1 MLDYEFAQKLMASQR
16 DAKSWMETR
25 LESLKPLSPELR
37 EAGHALI
44 GCPRGKIETELRDRP
59 VGSRVLGKRRL
70 RDFDDAD
77 LLALGKALFPKFPA
91 VFEAGWRQF
100 EHLPYQHGYERK
112 PFRASTRPDV
122 LRPVRVDFLENLL
135 VALDGFDQDISWIA
149 AHAAHLNAWQSGLS
163 LGVLL
168 AAAIDMGTVE
178 SAAVEQ
184 ILRESAEGLHP
195 VGQMGQ
201 HVVAAMLATRKR
213 ECWEYMAKLL
223 LAAQRQ
229 EGLRQAILEYADF
242 GHPEAFRLLL
252 RTIVDHS
259 MERFSAT
266 VRAFNV
272 WLGLPLDAQ
281 SQKYV
286 RDTLG
291 SLAGFLDEPAA
302 RRKALDGD
310 DAEKAYFALW
320 AAAFDDAPAAVGPA
334 ERLLKHGKPEF
345 RYAALKMLGM
355 IDLPE
360 GRGAIVREIDD
371 EDLRVAVSAA
381 ELADAHLQKEI
392 WRLKEVRREEE
403 QARQRAAGETVSYG
417 GGYGFTEPPASGPD
431 HFDRLSRLFERI
443 PAKAK
448 KPKPLIWPW
457 VEVTPERRDVADAMI
472 SALGDRPCAAL
483 LPVLDAMSPRGRQWV
498 AFLFGG
504 QGAKLDGPMRAALL
518 RLVGDASGTVR
529 EEAVTAMGR
538 IKISP
543 ADLPMLEPLLTRK
556 AADLRR
562 GVLGLLLKLADSDL
576 LASVERLLAA
586 KNAAQRLA
594 GLDLLQQMH
603 ASKRSV
609 EAVRTAAEGY
619 RAARETLERDE
630 QVYLDNILAE
640 PRETPTLANALGLMD
655 PAKRTPPPQLRKRD
669 VVLCTPAAR
678 KLLELLDAKVHEHR
692 DEPIEF
698 QWYGGEVQQVAL
710 GAIDNHFAYA
720 FKMKR
725 KTFEFEREPA
735 ECLPLRE
742 VWAAFWTSLPKAAED
757 KDGLS
762 AARAVLLA
770 GMYDKHKTG
779 SRGPWSTEFVRQLFG
794 ERPPL
799 RYPSVVRR
807 VIEWHL
813 LEQERASANLADFA
827 TDALETVLAHIPSDR
842 IGVRESDC
850 ELAFRRVASHVDS
863 SAPLEAIARL
873 RGDWTPEHTRQM
885 FALNRWLDEPVWP
898 EHHVMIQATAT
909 KAPDTAVSE
918 PQRVPIGRKRMYHKH
933 LIAAFEACWANEHDL
948 LDELLGERELTTWNV
963 ADWFDCLSDL
973 AATVRRAE
981 KPTPIVQVVR
991 RAIDRILEIELARG
1005 EAETV
1010 ATPAALALCYSG
1022 GLDVLVRVLEAIG
1035 RDPKLQRNRI
1045 WADSSKGKASVF
1057 SHLLR
1062 VTMPGAADTPAEFVR
1077 RVRAAKIG
1085 EDALLAVAFYAPQWA
1100 GFVEA
1105 ALGWKLFAEA
1115 VWWFHAHTKDN
1126 QWRVDQEIRESWNAE
1141 IRKLTPLTLEDLV
1154 EGAVDVDWFQRVYA
1168 AIGEKRWSRLDQFA
1182 KYASGGVGHKRA
1194 QLFAD
1199 AMLGKLKKA
1208 ELLAAIRDKRKQD
1221 AVRALGLQPLEK
1233 PHKSDVLQRY
1243 KVMQEFVRTARQFG
1257 SQRQAS
1263 EKLAARIGQENL
1275 ARTAGYPDP
1284 VRLQWAMEALATADL
1299 AKGPVVAKV
1308 GAVAVQLAIDADGL
1322 PEISVARG
1330 EKSLKSIPADV
1341 KKNEAVQEL
1350 VERKTELRRSASR
1363 MRQSLEL
1370 AMCRG
1375 DRFSAEELRELM
1387 GNVLLRP
1394 MLERLVFVGEGVL
1407 GYPVEGGKALRD
1419 QGGKLEPVKKGE
1431 SLRLA
1436 HPVDLLAGKAWDRW
1450 QRDCMAAERVQPFKQ
1465 LFRELYVLTPQER
1478 SDKTFSR
1485 RYAGQQVNPR
1495 QALALLGGRGWVTA
1509 PEAGVFRTDHDEK
1522 IEAWIE
1528 FMEGFYTPAEVEG
1541 LTLEK
1546 VRFARRGATEYLDLA
1561 SVPPRLLSETMRD
1574 VDLIVSVAHRGGVD
1588 PEASASTVEMRTSL
1602 LRDTLQLLKLDN
1614 VKLKGPHAI
1623 IRGVHAEYSVHLGSA
1638 TTHMLPGGALFIVP
1652 VHSQHRGRIFLP
1664 FADEDPKTAEVLSKV
1679 LLLARD
1685 QEIKDPGIL
1694 DQIRMRR

>member
-1 MLDYEFAQKLMASQR
+1 MLDYELAQKMMASQR

-44 GCPRGKIETELRDRP
+44 GCPRGKIETELRDPP
-59 VGSRVLGKRRL
+59 VGSRVLGRRRL

-100 EHLPYQHGYERK
+100 EHLPSQHGYERK
-112 PFRASTRPDV
+112 PFRASTRSDV

-135 VALDGFDQDISWIA
+135 VALDGFDQDIPWIA
-149 AHAAHLNAWQSGLS
+149 AHAAHLSAWRSGLS

-168 AAAIDMGTVE
+168 AAAIDMGTPE

-242 GHPEAFRLLL
+242 GHPDAFRLLL
-252 RTIVDHS
+252 RTILDHS

-272 WLGLPLDAQ
+272 WLGLPLDSQ

-286 RDTLG
+286 RDTLT
-291 SLAGFLDEPAA
+291 SLAGFLDEPEA
-302 RRKALDGD
+302 RRKALEGD

-320 AAAFDDAPAAVGPA
+320 SAAFDDAPAAVAPA

-360 GRGAIVREIDD
+360 GRGAIIRTIDD

-381 ELADAHLQKEI
+381 ELADALLQTEI

-403 QARQRAAGETVSYG
+403 QARQRAAGETVNYG
-417 GGYGFTEPPASGPD
+417 GGYGFTEPPASETD

-448 KPKPLIWPW
+448 KQKPLIWPW

-529 EEAVTAMGR
+529 EEVVSAIRR

-543 ADLPMLEPLLTRK
+543 ADLPMLEPLLSRK

-576 LASVERLLAA
+576 LASVQRLLAA

-603 ASKRSV
+603 AAKRSV

-630 QVYLDNILAE
+630 QVYLDNILGAA
-640 PRETPTLANALGLMD
+640 RETPTLSNALGLMD
-655 PAKRTPPPQLRKRD
+655 PAKRTPPPPLRKRD

-692 DEPIEF
+692 DEPIEIK
-698 QWYGGEVQQVAL
+698 WYGGDVTQRPL
-710 GAIDNHFAYA
+710 GAVDRYFPRA
-720 FKMKR
+720 FDVDARTMNVK
-725 KTFEFEREPA
+725 REPV
-735 ECLPLRE
+735 ESLPLRE
-742 VWAAFWTSLPKAAED
+742 QWQAFWERLSKSAQD
-757 KDGLS
+757 NDGL
-762 AARAVLLA
+762 AVARAILLA
-770 GMYDKHKTG
+770 ELHSDRKADA
-779 SRGPWSTEFVRQLFG
+779 RGAWSTDFIKQLFG
-794 ERPPL
+794 DCPKLKYL
-799 RYPSVVRR
+799 RVV
-807 VIEWHL
+807 VYL
-813 LEQERASANLADFA
+813 LEWRLAELSSGKLADFA
-827 TDALETVLAHIPSDR
+827 VDATETTLASIPRER
-842 IGVRESDC
+842 IGLREKDA
-850 ELAFRRVASHVDS
+850 EFAFRRIAHAVGSVES
-863 SAPLEAIARL
+863 LQAIAHL
-873 RGDWTPEHTRQM
+873 RGEWTEEHTRRQLG
-885 FALNRWLDEPVWP
+885 LNRWLDEPVWP
-898 EHHVMIQATAT
+898 EHHVVIQTGGA
-909 KAPDTAVSE
+909 KAPGAGAAE
-918 PQRVPIGRKRMYHKH
+918 PRRVPIGRERMYRAK
-933 LIAAFEACWANEHDL
+933 LIGAFEAGWANEHDL
-948 LDELLGERELTTWNV
+948 FDELLGDREKGSWN
-963 ADWFDCLSDL
+963 DSFTFDTLHELS
-973 AATVRRAE
+973 AAIRRPDAHA
-981 KPTPIVQVVR
+981 PTVQVVR

-1010 ATPAALALCYSG
+1010 ATPAALALRYSG

-1035 RDPKLQRNRI
+1035 RDPKLQRNRA

-1062 VTMPGAADTPAEFVR
+1062 VTMPGPADTSAEFVR
-1077 RVRAAKIG
+1077 RVRAAKIS

-1100 GFVEA
+1100 SFVEA
-1105 ALGWKLFAEA
+1105 ALGWKMLAEA

-1126 QWRVDQEIRESWNAE
+1126 QWRIDEEIRESWNAE

-1208 ELLAAIRDKRKQD
+1208 DLLAAIRDKRKQD

-1284 VRLQWAMEALATADL
+1284 IRLQWAMEALATADL

-1308 GAVAVQLAIDADGL
+1308 GTVAVQLAIDGDGL

-1330 EKSLKSIPADV
+1330 EKALKSIPPEA

-1350 VERKTELRRSASR
+1350 MERKTELRRSASP

-1375 DRFSAEELRELM
+1375 DRFGAEELRELM

-1419 QGGKLEPVKKGE
+1419 QGGKLEPVKKGD

-1465 LFRELYVLTPQER
+1465 IFRELYVLTAQER

-1495 QALALLGGRGWVTA
+1495 QTLALLGGRGWVTA

-1522 IEAWIE
+1522 MVAWIE

-1588 PEASASTVEMRTSL
+1588 PEASASTVEMRASL

-1614 VKLKGPHAI
+1614 VELKGPHAI